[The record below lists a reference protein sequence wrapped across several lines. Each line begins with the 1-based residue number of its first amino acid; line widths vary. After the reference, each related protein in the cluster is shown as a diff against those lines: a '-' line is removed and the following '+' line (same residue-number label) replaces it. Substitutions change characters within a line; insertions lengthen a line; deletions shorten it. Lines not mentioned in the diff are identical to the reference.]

1 MRILVYGM
9 SADKLGGIE
18 TFLLNM
24 NHYMSDACIFDYV
37 IEGDSCIHKDA
48 IENKGGKIYFI
59 PPKRQMLLK
68 NFLSLYTLLKKKN
81 FTWRVV
87 YFNMFSLSYAF
98 PIFLCKL
105 IGYKVVVHSHNN
117 NLHDSGMLLRGLHS
131 FNKHVLKL
139 CKIKRLT
146 NSRLSS
152 VFMFGNPDA
161 GEMIYNAIDVERFK
175 FNVEI
180 RNKIRQ
186 RYGLEGKTV
195 FGFAGRIAYEKNPL
209 FLIDIFNKLLK
220 INEDSVLII
229 AGDGD
234 LMPEV
239 KVKVKEYGIEDSVL
253 LLGSCRNVEELYQAM
268 DLFIL
273 PSRFEGLGIVLIEAQ
288 TAGLPCLTSAEV
300 VPPEAKVTDLLS
312 YLPLQNNPEEW
323 AKKAFQKLDSITHDR
338 LQGYEKVQKGNF
350 NITKESL
357 RLEEIL
363 YGYAQN

>member
-9 SADKLGGIE
+9 STNKLGGIE

-24 NHYMSDACIFDYV
+24 KNYMGDDCIFDYV

-48 IENKGGKIYFI
+48 IENKDGKIYFI

-68 NFLSLYTLLKKKN
+68 NILSWYTLLKQKN
-81 FTWRVV
+81 FTWRIV
-87 YFNMFSLSYAF
+87 YFNMYSLSYSF

-105 IGYKVVVHSHNN
+105 LGYKVAVHSHTN
-117 NLHDSGMLLRGLHS
+117 NLHDCGVLLKGLHG
-131 FNKHVLKL
+131 FNKHVLRL

-146 NSRLSS
+146 NSKLSS
-152 VFMFGNPDA
+152 AFMFGNPDA
-161 GEMIYNAIDVERFK
+161 GEMIYNAINVECFK
-175 FNVEI
+175 FNSEV

-186 RYGLEGKTV
+186 QYRMEGKTV
-195 FGFAGRIAYEKNPL
+195 FGFVGRIVFEKNPL
-209 FLIDIFNKLLK
+209 FLIDIFNEILK
-220 INEDSVLII
+220 INEDSVLMI

-239 KVKVKEYGIEDSVL
+239 KAKVKEYGIEDSVL
-253 LLGSCRNVEELYQAM
+253 LLGPCRNVEELYQAM

-300 VPPEAKVTDLLS
+300 VPPEVKVTDLLS
-312 YLPLQNNPEEW
+312 YVPLKNNPEEW
-323 AKKAFQKLDSITHDR
+323 AKKAFQKLNSVTHDR
-338 LQGYEKVQKGNF
+338 LQGYEKIKEGNF
-350 NITKESL
+350 NITKESW
-357 RLEEIL
+357 RLEKIL
-363 YGYAQN
+363 CNYGNN